1 MKKVINDCC
10 EVTPDRVDLQ
20 KHFIFSTSHKTR
32 SSEMNVAPWLRQIM
46 LEVKRL
52 LRLEKWMTFG
62 QIYTLMM
69 ILAVTGYWL

>member
-1 MKKVINDCC
+1 MMIVTMIILNTNDNSNKNQSCNNII
-10 EVTPDRVDLQ
+10 DS
-20 KHFIFSTSHKTR
+20 ITR

-52 LRLEKWMTFG
+52 LRWEKWMTFG

>member
-1 MKKVINDCC
+1 MMIVTMIILNTNDNSNKNQSCNNII
-10 EVTPDRVDLQ
+10 DS
-20 KHFIFSTSHKTR
+20 ITR